1 MNKSS
6 LQHAVLA
13 PTAAIEAANDAD
25 DEDDENPCADLF
37 KEFQLSP
44 RRLKEILDSALL
56 EATGA
61 DESELGRL
69 RFEMNRKIEA
79 ILAKERSMR

>member
-6 LQHAVLA
+6 LQPAVLT
-13 PTAAIEAANDAD
+13 PTRDIEAADDAD
-25 DEDDENPCADLF
+25 DEDHEDPCADLF
-37 KEFQLSP
+37 EELQLSP
-44 RRLKEILDSALL
+44 CRLKEILDSALL

-61 DESELGRL
+61 DKSELGRL

-79 ILAKERSMR
+79 ILAKEQSMR